1 MREVKF
7 RAWLPKQGRIY
18 NWNEFYSIRR
28 MIGGKI
34 SLSLS
39 QPSGASFTVY
49 DNFTLMQYTGLKD
62 KNGKEIYEGDILRGD
77 CLNESV
83 YTVVCEY
90 IPEAAEYVLQNHKDY
105 CVNLSVSLEG
115 DFEIIGNIYENP
127 ELLGD

>member
-1 MREVKF
+1 MKEIRF
-7 RAWLPKQGRIY
+7 RAWHPEQG
-18 NWNEFYSIRR
+18 
-28 MIGGKI
+28 MGG
-34 SLSLS
+34 
-39 QPSGASFTVY
+39 
-49 DNFTLMQYTGLKD
+49 DFTLDDMVEAAGLGRGLRHPSIEYTIMQYTGLKD

-115 DFEIIGNIYENP
+115 DFEIIGNIYENSN
-127 ELLGD
+127 LLK